1 SRPDA
6 RLVLL
11 AARDLHSPVRRD
23 RLPGGR
29 GEALIPAF
37 LGLPMLILGWIA
49 QNEKYLKHAMHG
61 AAVLALLGFGGTVGG
76 LIKFFRMIGG
86 EQFERGSAITVQAIM
101 ALLCLIF
108 LIFAVRSFID
118 TRKMKRDHNET

>member
-1 SRPDA
+1 MPRVA
-6 RLVLL
+6 MLFGVIFIILGLV
-11 AARDLHSPVRRD
+11 AYFGISS
-23 RLPGGR
+23 
-29 GEALIPAF
+29 ESITALIPAF
-37 LGLPMLILGWIA
+37 LGLPMLILGWVA

-61 AAVLALLGFGGTVGG
+61 AAVLALLGLGGTVGG

-118 TRKMKRDHNET
+118 ARRKKV

>member
-1 SRPDA
+1 MPRVA
-6 RLVLL
+6 MLFGVIFIILGLV
-11 AARDLHSPVRRD
+11 AYFGVSS
-23 RLPGGR
+23 
-29 GEALIPAF
+29 ESITALIPAF

-101 ALLCLIF
+101 ALLCLVF
-108 LIFAVRSFID
+108 LFFAVKSFMD
-118 TRKMKRDHNET
+118 TRKMKRDKNET